1 MGNQRE
7 LIKIG
12 LLGSVLAP
20 ISLVAGA
27 VSGAAGRLGT
37 VAGALREPHRGQLDY
52 SRDDLTEIERQ
63 SGILAALY
71 WIAAGASLA
80 WAVATGVPAGIGA
93 AGFAFLLLALGWRQ
107 LARRRIARSL
117 LRNLLPAIAIMALS
131 LASWPTAAAADDGLL
146 PALAAA
152 AEADPATA
160 WLNAIVGANGETAFS
175 ALLGWINS
183 VMLGIGSLTLGYN
196 VWAGTVQTAHEG
208 QLLGRRWSSLWAP
221 LRVPIAV
228 ACLVP
233 VNGGLSAWQ
242 DAVLVVAK
250 YSIGAANLALRD
262 VVDKVVNDATPIIDP
277 PNPDA
282 RKLVAGLI
290 ESYTCSMILHQQQI
304 WMSAGASTS
313 QPVVINRRNETGK
326 ITLSWDGQPGSGLG
340 QEVCGAV
347 IVAVAPTTAGLTAST
362 RQAILAAHVKAL
374 DEASR
379 GAAEIGR
386 QIAAHVLAAPNTVA
400 QTPLPSLSSF
410 ESLVNQYQSAVLTEV
425 RTIIKGDKAFRG
437 TRETVAAEIKAAG
450 WSGLGAMYAR
460 LAALNATVLEAT
472 TEVPEVRA
480 PSKSLA
486 PASSIDTSSVYI
498 DWSSWRP
505 LAQWLREAKRDPDR
519 LRKNATGEGDDGD
532 GESSVL
538 RFIDLGRA
546 AAAFDSV
553 QMTNQGGTRSSVM
566 QTAANIGHLIIPA
579 GWTALAGGF
588 FHSTVGTVGLG
599 LLLLGGWLAYWLPM
613 IPYLTWLGAVMAW
626 LLLVIEALAAG
637 SLWCLSHLRMDGEG
651 ISGGANTG
659 WLVTLNMSLRPLML
673 VAGFLASIQL
683 FELGGTFVSRTFV
696 PAVSSMLG
704 SHFGGIS
711 AFVAV
716 IILWIAC
723 LHLIANF
730 AFGAITILPDR
741 IMRWLESHQQ
751 GVGEQQHID
760 KASHSA
766 VAVVAGGNAGAVP
779 GLLQAMGRKGKSGN
793 NEDGGGQM
801 HNDKFFGG
809 IKQSQEFTAQN
820 NNNNGQ
826 QDPSNGKF
834 FR

>member
-1 MGNQRE
+1 MGKE
-7 LIKIG
+7 IVKIG

-27 VSGAAGRLGT
+27 ITGAAGRLGT
-37 VAGALREPHRGQLDY
+37 MASALRETPRGQLNY
-52 SRDDLTEIERQ
+52 SRDDLAAIERQ
-63 SGILAALY
+63 SGILAGLY
-71 WIAAGASLA
+71 LVGAGATLA
-80 WAVATGVPAGIGA
+80 WAVATGAPAGIGA
-93 AGFAFLLLALGWRQ
+93 AGFAFFLAALGRRQ
-107 LARRRIARSL
+107 LVRRKIARSL
-117 LRNLLPAIAIMALS
+117 LPAVVAVLMLSLS
-131 LASWPTAAAADDGLL
+131 LAAWSTPAAADDGLL

-160 WLNAIVGANGETAFS
+160 WLNAIVGANGETAFA

-183 VMLGIGSLTLGYN
+183 VMLGIGSLILGYN
-196 VWAGTVQTAHEG
+196 VWAGTIQTAHEG

-221 LRVPIAV
+221 LRVPFAV
-228 ACLVP
+228 VCLVP

-242 DAVLVVAK
+242 DAVLVIAK

-262 VVDKVVNDATPIIDP
+262 VVDKVVDDAAPIIDP

-313 QPVVINRRNETGK
+313 QPVVVHRRDEPGK

-340 QEVCGAV
+340 QEVCGSV
-347 IVAVAPTTAGLTAST
+347 IVAVAPTTNGLAAST
-362 RQAILAAHVKAL
+362 RQKILAAHVKAL
-374 DEASR
+374 DQASE
-379 GAAEIGR
+379 GAAQIGK
-386 QIAAHVLAAPNTVA
+386 QIATHVLADPNSA
-400 QTPLPSLSSF
+400 IRSPLPSLDAF
-410 ESLVNQYQSAVLTEV
+410 EGLVGQYQSTVLSDVRAV
-425 RTIIKGDKAFRG
+425 IKGDRSFRS
-437 TRETVAAEIKAAG
+437 TRETVAAEIKSAG

-460 LAALNATVLEAT
+460 VAALNATVLEAT

-480 PSKSLA
+480 PSKSLS
-486 PASSIDTSSVYI
+486 PASSIGNSSVYI
-498 DWSSWRP
+498 ESSSWLP
-505 LAQWLREAKRDPDR
+505 LAQWLKEARRDPDR
-519 LRKNATGEGDDGD
+519 LRKNATGDE

-546 AAAFDSV
+546 AAAFDSI

-588 FHSTVGTVGLG
+588 LHSTVGTIGLG

-626 LLLVIEALAAG
+626 LLLVVEALAAG

-741 IMRWLESHQQ
+741 IMRWLESHQS
-751 GVGEQQHID
+751 GVGEQQHVD

-766 VAVVAGGNAGAVP
+766 VAVVAGGNAGALP
-779 GLLQAMGRKGKSGN
+779 GVLHAMGRKKGN
-793 NEDGGGQM
+793 DDNGDGGGQM
-801 HNDKFFGG
+801 NADKFFGG
-809 IKQSQEFTAQN
+809 IKPSQEQAEPN

-826 QDPSNGKF
+826 HNPNNGKF